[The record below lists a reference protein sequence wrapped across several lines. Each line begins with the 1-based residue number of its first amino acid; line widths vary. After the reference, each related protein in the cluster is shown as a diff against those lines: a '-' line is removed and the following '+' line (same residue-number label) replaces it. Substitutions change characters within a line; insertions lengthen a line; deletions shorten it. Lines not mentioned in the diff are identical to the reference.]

1 MTKSGLSIEPEKMEK
16 KLRYFLDTGDFKK
29 VVLVL
34 WHGLGDR
41 VMAEAPLRKLR
52 SLYPDIHFDIAVCK
66 GLDQDKLYSGAIE
79 VEGNWRETLPALYDL
94 VVQVNMPVERLDN
107 LSLTKAEV
115 CCIEEL
121 GIEPVSGH
129 PFIASKQL
137 VGLSFHCTSVGWLAN
152 ADENVAK
159 QVWQDVI
166 DTDYVPFE
174 CTMRHPFFNPENK
187 LYPFVDKHVRD
198 WPATI
203 DTLSALIG
211 SCGAFI
217 SAVGGP
223 FHLALA
229 ILGPKR
235 VMLLEK
241 DLKAAHFTK
250 EKIATANLHD
260 YKHEVLEFLGG
271 LR

>member
-1 MTKSGLSIEPEKMEK
+1 
-16 KLRYFLDTGDFKK
+16 
-29 VVLVL
+29 
-34 WHGLGDR
+34 
-41 VMAEAPLRKLR
+41 MAIVIFNKIRA
-52 SLYPDIHFDIAVCK
+52 LYPAIHFDIGLCRGLGQEGMVTGAVL
-66 GLDQDKLYSGAIE
+66 LDGD
-79 VEGNWRETLPALYDL
+79 WREKLVRESTYDL
-94 VVQVNMPVERLDN
+94 IFPINFPLEKLEDA
-107 LSLTKAEV
+107 SHTKAEIS
-115 CCIEEL
+115 CIEEF
-121 GIEPVSGH
+121 GIEPISGH
-129 PFIASKQL
+129 SFIAPKSL

-159 QVWQDVI
+159 QIWQDVI
-166 DTDYVPFE
+166 DTDHVPFE

-187 LYPFVDKHVRD
+187 LYPFVDRHVRD
-198 WPATI
+198 WPATV

-223 FHLALA
+223 FHLALS

-250 EKIATANLHD
+250 ERIATANLYD
-260 YKHEVLEFLGG
+260 YRHEVLEFLGG